1 MQKKDHRRV
10 RWSLFTRRERK
21 LFLRLLEGHMLA
33 GLRIVLLE
41 FDLARDELFVLARP
55 IHVSGG
61 FVAKLDEAIL

>member
-1 MQKKDHRRV
+1 
-10 RWSLFTRRERK
+10 
-21 LFLRLLEGHMLA
+21 MLA

-55 IHVSGG
+55 VHVSGG